1 MHAWARRLPAYGNGS
16 VERAL
21 VSVAVDEWRRMC
33 LSASRLDGGVAPRM
47 GQEAQQAA
55 GPSPGMRQHGQ
66 AT

>member
-1 MHAWARRLPAYGNGS
+1 MHGLVVCRRTATARS
-16 VERAL
+16 ERAL
-21 VSVAVDEWRRMC
+21 ASVAVDEWRRMC